1 MEEKKLNDGVLNLYN
16 TVEFIEEKSD
26 VDILKDQVAEA
37 IIKNK
42 KVEYPSEN
50 YFSVTPIVDQIIK
63 EKKES
68 EIQYLEITMEL
79 YSKDFKTIKNIEDEK
94 QKDVFRAATNA
105 NEGMEIN
112 NKIAIDDWTI
122 DDENNKRI
130 KISSDTKEYIN
141 GILKT
146 ITKNTEEIPFQMVSE
161 NENI

>member
-1 MEEKKLNDGVLNLYN
+1 MEEKKLNDDVLNLYN

-50 YFSVTPIVDQIIK
+50 YFSVTQIVNQITK

-79 YSKDFKTIKNIEDEK
+79 YSKDFK
-94 QKDVFRAATNA
+94 
-105 NEGMEIN
+105 
-112 NKIAIDDWTI
+112 
-122 DDENNKRI
+122 
-130 KISSDTKEYIN
+130 
-141 GILKT
+141 L
-146 ITKNTEEIPFQMVSE
+146 
-161 NENI
+161 